1 MARPLNKKFF
11 GKGPAGS
18 GHIQA
23 SSYRFTGQA
32 ESQLT
37 GSIVSQK
44 GSRKFVVTNGTLTE
58 KLVLVNKAQG
68 TLLEGEFIVV
78 LKLDDGSTHNATKFF
93 NRTVQVDNA
102 YRIPFTVSDINVTTD
117 SKAQVDEDDEI
128 V

>member
-11 GKGPAGS
+11 GTGPAGS

-23 SSYRFTGQA
+23 SSYRFTGET
-32 ESQLT
+32 ESQVT
-37 GSIVSQK
+37 GSIVAQK
-44 GSRKFVVTNGTLTE
+44 GTRKFVVTNGTTTE
-58 KLVLVNKAQG
+58 KLTLVNKAQG

-102 YRIPFTVSDINVTTD
+102 YRIAFTVSDINVTTD
-117 SKAQVDEDDEI
+117 TKAQVDEDDE